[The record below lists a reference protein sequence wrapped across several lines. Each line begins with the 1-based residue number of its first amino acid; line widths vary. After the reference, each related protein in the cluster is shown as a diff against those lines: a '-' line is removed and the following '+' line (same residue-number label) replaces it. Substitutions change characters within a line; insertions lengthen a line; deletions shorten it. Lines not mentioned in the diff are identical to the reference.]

1 MFTSLCYNVSI
12 TLWVFSVPHMRKTS
26 PLMSP
31 NTGPGAVKMSRIQVP
46 FGPFVRIR
54 FHCRKQKSL
63 QRYYSGNGLT
73 HRVDTYTLGGR
84 NGVQARPPWNTPW
97 TLQISLTRKLLP
109 LRPLKLPL
117 RRPYNC
123 RLGITKLHQGCCLF
137 LHSGVR
143 GSALETSSWRN
154 PSPSP
159 RDLAHQLDRGWPL
172 LQCVFQILTQV
183 HLTGWD

>member
-1 MFTSLCYNVSI
+1 MFTSLCYNVPI

-26 PLMSP
+26 PLRSP

-109 LRPLKLPL
+109 LRPLKLAL
-117 RRPYNC
+117 HCPYNC
-123 RLGITKLHQGCCLF
+123 RLGITKLPWKPAPGEIPPPHAGTLLINWTEVGLCCSVSF
-137 LHSGVR
+137 KS
-143 GSALETSSWRN
+143 
-154 PSPSP
+154 
-159 RDLAHQLDRGWPL
+159 
-172 LQCVFQILTQV
+172 
-183 HLTGWD
+183 